1 MVKDENVQREKMTSQ
16 IKGEITVLKENIKKM
31 NKKIFDIEK
40 ENDQL
45 RQSIVIVK
53 KRTNILKT
61 KLSITDKNNQEVI
74 QGMSII
80 VSSGII

>member
-1 MVKDENVQREKMTSQ
+1 MTSQ

>member
-1 MVKDENVQREKMTSQ
+1 MTSQ
-16 IKGEITVLKENIKKM
+16 IKGEITVLKENIKKT

-45 RQSIVIVK
+45 RQSILIVK
-53 KRTNILKT
+53 KRTDILRT
-61 KLSITDKNNQEVI
+61 KLSITDKNNREVI

-80 VSSGII
+80 VNSGIC

>member
-1 MVKDENVQREKMTSQ
+1 MTSQ
-16 IKGEITVLKENIKKM
+16 IKGEITVLKENIKKT

-45 RQSIVIVK
+45 RQSILIVK
-53 KRTNILKT
+53 KRTDILRT
-61 KLSITDKNNQEVI
+61 KLSITEKNNQEVI

-80 VSSGII
+80 VNSGIC